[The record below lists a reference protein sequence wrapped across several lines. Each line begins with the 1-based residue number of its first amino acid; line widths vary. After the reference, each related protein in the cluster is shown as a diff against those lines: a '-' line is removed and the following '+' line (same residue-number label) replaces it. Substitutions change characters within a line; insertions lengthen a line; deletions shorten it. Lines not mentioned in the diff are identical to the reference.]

1 MLGTSTKWFLALFI
15 YLPLIIVILGFL
27 YYLIFYYQQKIKRII
42 QTTKKNAQ
50 EKISNAQIIA
60 QEMISI
66 STPVG
71 DSVVARRVY

>member
-1 MLGTSTKWFLALFI
+1 LIFKKKIYNASNKFIIMLGTSTKWFLALFI

-27 YYLIFYYQQKIKRII
+27 YYLIFYYQKKIKRII

-60 QEMISI
+60 H
-66 STPVG
+66 
-71 DSVVARRVY
+71 